1 MPDIIIFEKPKQLYA
16 LGLVDK
22 YNRIAACFVDPSTT
36 HPEPEIVAVPLT
48 QLGLL
53 HIGFRYK
60 TLRDVA
66 TAEGRSLAGK
76 RVQQARIDC
85 RQIFVDTESAKCPA
99 PYELDLFRRP
109 ELFLQQFHT
118 FRVGQTAYKIP
129 DAVAFAALTACCD
142 SALIRLILA
151 GENIENYIMNS
162 GPIPY
167 SDKYQIELRD
177 DRPNCLAAEQNRAW
191 LYCAAKYQFAEQT
204 HAVLQSDESITH
216 TPYSRKLS
224 CGLPQLPYGCL
235 EIEYLQF
242 GTYRLGVHLRV
253 RSLPNPREI
262 VIVDHHPT
270 SSNIHGAPKTDFSKS
285 SGVDAALP
293 LDSSTSAPCSGPASR
308 LCTMRAESPLSG
320 TPKYEYIRSR
330 HSQPQLQS
338 GHRLSADDEPSTLA
352 YSTNRS
358 SPHGSADLLPADV
371 IGCGRLDFT
380 VLPIRFALVCDAL
393 QIAHAR
399 KLISAPHC
407 AVWQSRCYN
416 SFIGFNEIQ
425 QTDNASYSALLAI
438 AVCHGTNIGI
448 LEIYPDDG
456 SSISCAATLVI
467 CGSDDASIYR
477 RALRLVQCYKDTAGH
492 WIKHSADDTSQQAAQ
507 RNLAFA
513 GCISVRHTSNYVNLF
528 CNKLCSLK
536 S

>member
-1 MPDIIIFEKPKQLYA
+1 MREIIQFKSPRQLYA

-22 YNRIAACFVDPSTT
+22 YDRIAACFVDPSTM
-36 HPEPEIVAVPLT
+36 PQEPEIVAVPLT

-53 HIGFRYK
+53 HIGNRYK
-60 TLRDVA
+60 TLRDSA
-66 TAEGRSLAGK
+66 TPESRSLAGK
-76 RVQQARIDC
+76 RIQKTRIDC
-85 RQIFVDTESAKCPA
+85 RQICAVTELAKCPA
-99 PYELDLFRRP
+99 PYELDLFRRL

-118 FRVGQTAYKIP
+118 LRAGQTAYKIP

-142 SALIRLILA
+142 SALIRSILM

-191 LYCAAKYQFAEQT
+191 LYCATKYQFAERT
-204 HAVLQSDESITH
+204 LSVLQSDESIMH

-224 CGLPQLPYGCL
+224 CCLPQLPYGCL

-242 GTYRLGVHLRV
+242 GTYRLVVHLRI
-253 RSLPNPREI
+253 RNLPNPREI
-262 VIVDHHPT
+262 VIVDHHPA
-270 SSNIHGAPKTDFSKS
+270 SSNIHGVPKTDFSKS

-293 LDSSTSAPCSGPASR
+293 LDSSTSAPCSGPVSQI
-308 LCTMRAESPLSG
+308 CTMRAESPLGG
-320 TPKYEYIRSR
+320 TPKYEYIRTK

-338 GHRLSADDEPSTLA
+338 GHRLSGDNAQSGLA
-352 YSTNRS
+352 YSTNQS
-358 SPHGSADLLPADV
+358 SPHGSAELLPADV
-371 IGCGRLDFT
+371 IGCGKLDFT

-399 KLISAPHC
+399 KLISTPHC
-407 AVWQSRCYN
+407 AVWRSRCYN
-416 SFIGFNEIQ
+416 SFIGLGEIRQ
-425 QTDNASYSALLAI
+425 SERTSYSALLAI

-477 RALRLVQCYKDTAGH
+477 RALRLVQSYKDTAGH
-492 WIKHSADDTSQQAAQ
+492 WIKHSADDTSQQAVQ

-513 GCISVRHTSNYVNLF
+513 GCLSVRHTSNYVNLL
-528 CNKLCSLK
+528 CSKLCALK